1 MRVKYSKLLILALVS
16 SLCLVVFYSKLKDAM
31 HTQRDMIKN
40 QSITADTHRKP
51 TTADTHRK
59 PRTTTVK
66 PIIKKKSKNNTPL
79 KLPQLTIS
87 EDFIKFIPKNGAFWN
102 RKLHSLLRQFDV
114 AQNQTHEDP
123 RHWFRCQPESFELLQ
138 TNIQD
143 IQSYPLLYREFL
155 KGMECRDPPVVIDQP
170 TKCESGNEAEQVFL
184 LFAIKSS
191 LNHFERRQAVRETW
205 GREGLYDNGVQVR
218 TVFLLGQSLEDDP
231 NLDKLI
237 SLEAQQFQDLLVW
250 DFQDSFYNLTLKEHV
265 FFKWM
270 LDNCPQVSFVFKGD
284 DDVFANTQAI
294 LNHLHSLEPEQ
305 ASSLYAGQIIFDA
318 TPLRDQNIKYYVP
331 QTFYEGPYPPY
342 AGGGGFLFS
351 GNLLPYLYH
360 VSFYIPFFPIDDVY
374 TGMCFKALGITP
386 VKHSGFQTFDIR
398 EQDRENACVHKD
410 LLLVHQRTPQQTMRL
425 WRNMH
430 SSMLTC

>member
-1 MRVKYSKLLILALVS
+1 MRVKYSKLLILALAS
-16 SLCLVVFYSKLKDAM
+16 TLCLVVIYSTLKDGV
-31 HTQRDMIKN
+31 HPQRDLIEI
-40 QSITADTHRKP
+40 QSITTDTNRKP
-51 TTADTHRK
+51 TTTK
-59 PRTTTVK
+59 VK
-66 PIIKKKSKNNTPL
+66 PIIKKKSKNDTPL
-79 KLPQLTIS
+79 ELPPLTIS
-87 EDFIKFIPKNGAFWN
+87 EDFMKYIPKNGAYWN

-114 AQNQTHEDP
+114 AENQTREDP
-123 RHWFRCQPESFELLQ
+123 RHWFQCKPESFELLQ

-143 IQSYPLLYREFL
+143 IQSYPPLYKDFL

-184 LFAIKSS
+184 LFAIKSTF
-191 LNHFERRQAVRETW
+191 NHFERRQAVRETW
-205 GREGLYDNGVQVR
+205 GREGSYDNGVQVR
-218 TVFLLGQSLEDDP
+218 TVFLLGRSLQDDP
-231 NLDKLI
+231 NLDQLI
-237 SLEAQQFQDLLVW
+237 SLEAQQFRDLIVW
-250 DFQDSFYNLTLKEHV
+250 DFEDSFYNLTLKEHV

-270 LDNCPQVSFVFKGD
+270 LDNCPQASFVFKGD

-294 LNHLHSLEPEQ
+294 LNHLHSLEPAQ
-305 ASSLYAGQIIFDA
+305 ASSLYTGQIIFDA
-318 TPLRDQNIKYYVP
+318 APLRDQKIKYYVP

-351 GNLLPYLYH
+351 GHLLPNLYH

-374 TGMCFKALGITP
+374 TGMCFKALGINP

-398 EQDRENACVHKD
+398 EQDRENACVHND